1 MTNMKI
7 IIPAVIS
14 LIILIIFADYSGWLG
29 VRTSTEQD
37 YFGVRFAAE
46 DEQSGEKIID
56 FFINCTRKGSRN
68 ACSIQ
73 QGQNKPT
80 REAKFGVIKLIKK
93 TWLFNKGESIVG
105 EDEVD
110 VHLMFIHQDYNRR
123 TDTYSMKQLLSMQNE
138 IVRVKLT
145 RSSI

>member
-1 MTNMKI
+1 MRTI
-7 IIPAVIS
+7 ISAVI
-14 LIILIIFADYSGWLG
+14 LFIVLLVLADYQGWLG
-29 VRTSTEQD
+29 VRSSTEQD

-46 DEQSGEKIID
+46 DEESGKKIID

-80 REAKFGVIKLIKK
+80 REAKFGVIKLVKK
-93 TWLFNKGESIVG
+93 TWLFNKGGSVIG

-110 VHLMFIHQDYNRR
+110 VHLMFIHQDYDRR
-123 TDTYSMKQLLSMQNE
+123 TNTYSMKQLLSMQSD
-138 IVRVKLT
+138 VVTVKLT
-145 RSSI
+145 RSLK